1 MSSTGWSIKLYDAA
15 DEVVWAIKLN
25 ALWMLFTLLGGVAL
39 GIGPATLAAYSLA
52 RRRSSGESF
61 HALPSFRAAFRR
73 EFRRGTL
80 VVLPLVAAAVVL
92 IGNYLYFASLGAKAS
107 LPRLVSLAALVALG
121 VIAAYLLPMAVHYD
135 LRVRELLPK
144 ASLVALARPASS
156 LVLLF
161 VAVSIAYVSAKFP
174 VLGFVLATGAWIQ
187 IDTWLCLRFFAENEA
202 RLHLKGNS

>member
-1 MSSTGWSIKLYDAA
+1 L
-15 DEVVWAIKLN
+15 
-25 ALWMLFTLLGGVAL
+25 
-39 GIGPATLAAYSLA
+39 
-52 RRRSSGESF
+52 
-61 HALPSFRAAFRR
+61 
-73 EFRRGTL
+73 RRGSL

-92 IGNYLYFASLGAKAS
+92 IGNYLFFASLGAKAS
-107 LPRLVSLAALVALG
+107 LPRLASLLALVALG
-121 VIAAYLLPMAVHYD
+121 VIAAYVLPLAVHYD

-174 VLGFVLATGAWIQ
+174 VLGIVLAGGGWIQ
-187 IDTWLCLRFFAENEA
+187 LNTWLCLRFFAENEA

>member
-1 MSSTGWSIKLYDAA
+1 MSGWSIKLYNAT

-25 ALWMLFTLLGGVAL
+25 ALWILCTLLGGVAL

-52 RRRSSGESF
+52 RRRSSDESF
-61 HALPSFRAAFRR
+61 HALPAFRTAVRR
-73 EFRRGTL
+73 EFRRGSL
-80 VVLPLVAAAVVL
+80 VVLPLVAAAVLL

-107 LPRLVSLAALVALG
+107 LPRLISLVALVALG

-174 VLGFVLATGAWIQ
+174 VLGIVLAGGGWIQ
-187 IDTWLCLRFFAENEA
+187 LNTWLCLRFFAENEA
-202 RLHLKGNS
+202 RLYLKGNS